1 MFMFSNWFL
10 KSFRILLLPFAIV
23 YWLIILLRNFLY
35 NNNILKSSSFG
46 LPVICVGNLSI
57 GGTGK
62 SPMVEFLVGCLKVR
76 FKIATL
82 SRGYKRK
89 TTGYA
94 LANETT
100 TALDIGDEPMLFHLK
115 FPGVPVAVGEERLVA
130 IPQLLHDKPDTEVII
145 LDDAFQHRAINAGM
159 NILLTDY
166 SNLFTRDFY
175 LPTGDLRDLKSSYK
189 RADLI
194 VVTKCKIDLSTD
206 EAEKIRTEIRPLPHQ
221 QVFFSAIQYGQPYH
235 ITRFSPFDLN
245 LKTEVL
251 LVTGIANPLPL
262 KKLLEEKSHAYYMM
276 AFSDHYIFRIDDLK
290 DIKKRF
296 EKIDISN
303 KIILTTEKDA
313 MRLMKFRA
321 ELEELPIYVIAIR
334 HHFLFGGEKKFV
346 ATVAKFIEEFKYS
359 EKNRAA
365 LRNAALPRGG
375 TGMEA
380 IPGGEYRHGDDEDGP
395 YETKA

>member
-1 MFMFSNWFL
+1 MFSNWFL

-23 YWLIILLRNFLY
+23 YWLIISLRNFLY
-35 NNNILKSSSFG
+35 NKNILKSSSFG
-46 LPVICVGNLSI
+46 LPVICIGNLSI

-62 SPMVEFLVGCLKVR
+62 SPMVEFLVGCLKDR
-76 FKIATL
+76 FKMATL

-89 TTGYA
+89 TRGYA
-94 LANETT
+94 LANETA

-115 FPGVPVAVGEERLVA
+115 FPDVPVAVGEERLVA
-130 IPQLLHDKPDTEVII
+130 IPQLLHDKPDTEAII

-166 SNLFTRDFY
+166 NNLFTRDFY
-175 LPTGDLRDLKSSYK
+175 LPTGDLRDVKSSYK
-189 RADLI
+189 RADII
-194 VVTKCKIDLSTD
+194 VVTKCRIDLSAE
-206 EAEKIRTEIRPLPHQ
+206 EAEKIRKEIRPLPHQ

-290 DIKKRF
+290 DIKRRF
-296 EKIDISN
+296 EKIDAPN

-313 MRLMKFRA
+313 IRLMKFRA

-334 HHFLFGGEKKFV
+334 HHFLFDSEEKFV
-346 ATVAKFIEEFKYS
+346 ATVVRFIEEFRYN
-359 EKNRAA
+359 EKSRAE
-365 LRNAALPRGG
+365 LRNAASPRVG
-375 TGMEA
+375 TGMQVV
-380 IPGGEYRHGDDEDGP
+380 PGGEYRHTDDQSGP
-395 YETKA
+395 DKM